1 MGETAAERQRRL
13 ARWARQI
20 TINSGYGILGDLA
33 INNLW
38 TNPCAEIMLTPSHLA
53 MLKQAHLRTNPL
65 VKFTKFKFKFSDE
78 V

>member
-1 MGETAAERQRRL
+1 MGETAEERERRL
-13 ARWARQI
+13 ARQV
-20 TINSGYGILGDLA
+20 TINSWYGNLGDLV

-38 TNPCAEIMLTPSHLA
+38 TNPCAEIMLTPSHLS
-53 MLKQAHLRTNPL
+53 MLKQSQLRANPL

>member
-1 MGETAAERQRRL
+1 MGETAEERQRRL
-13 ARWARQI
+13 ARQI
-20 TINSGYGILGDLA
+20 TINSGYGILGLGDLV

-38 TNPCAEIMLTPSHLA
+38 VNPCAEIMLTPSHLG
-53 MLKQAHLRTNPL
+53 TNQL

>member
-1 MGETAAERQRRL
+1 MGETAEERQRRL

-20 TINSGYGILGDLA
+20 TINSGYGNLGDLV

-38 TNPCAEIMLTPSHLA
+38 TNPCAEIMLTPS
-53 MLKQAHLRTNPL
+53 QLRTNPL

>member
-13 ARWARQI
+13 ARNMA
-20 TINSGYGILGDLA
+20 INSWYGNWDDLV
-33 INNLW
+33 INNFLW

-53 MLKQAHLRTNPL
+53 MLKQCQLRTNPL

>member
-1 MGETAAERQRRL
+1 MGETVEERQRRL

-20 TINSGYGILGDLA
+20 TINSGYGIY
-33 INNLW
+33 
-38 TNPCAEIMLTPSHLA
+38 NPCEEIMLTPS
-53 MLKQAHLRTNPL
+53 HLRTNPL

>member
-1 MGETAAERQRRL
+1 MGETAEERQRRL

-20 TINSGYGILGDLA
+20 TINSGYG
-33 INNLW
+33 NLW
-38 TNPCAEIMLTPSHLA
+38 NNPCAEIMLTPSQLG
-53 MLKQAHLRTNPL
+53 TNPL

>member
-1 MGETAAERQRRL
+1 MGETAEERQRRL

-20 TINSGYGILGDLA
+20 TINSGYG
-33 INNLW
+33 NLW
-38 TNPCAEIMLTPSHLA
+38 ANPCAEIMLTPSHLA

>member
-1 MGETAAERQRRL
+1 MGETAEERQRRL

-20 TINSGYGILGDLA
+20 TINSGYGIY
-33 INNLW
+33 
-38 TNPCAEIMLTPSHLA
+38 NPCEEIMLTPS
-53 MLKQAHLRTNPL
+53 QLRTNPL

>member
-1 MGETAAERQRRL
+1 MGETAEERQRRL
-13 ARWARQI
+13 ARQI
-20 TINSGYGILGDLA
+20 TINSGYGILGLGDLV

-38 TNPCAEIMLTPSHLA
+38 VNPCAEIMLTPSQLG
-53 MLKQAHLRTNPL
+53 TNPL

>member
-20 TINSGYGILGDLA
+20 TINSGYGIY
-33 INNLW
+33 
-38 TNPCAEIMLTPSHLA
+38 NPCEEIMLTPSHLA